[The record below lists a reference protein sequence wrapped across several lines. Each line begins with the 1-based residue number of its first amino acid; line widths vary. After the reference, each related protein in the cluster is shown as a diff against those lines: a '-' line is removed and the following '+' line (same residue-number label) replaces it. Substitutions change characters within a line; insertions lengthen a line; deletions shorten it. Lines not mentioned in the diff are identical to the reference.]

1 MMPSELGNVEQ
12 QLLLWMVAMLRPG
25 AALLAAPMFGA
36 TAVPLQVRII
46 LSLAIAIPAA
56 AVNGLA
62 LPDAGLVSFAG
73 FLLIAAEIL
82 AGLAMGF
89 VLQLAFAAALVA
101 GETISN
107 AMGLGFASLA
117 DPAGGPASP
126 AVGQFLSMLA
136 IFLFLATDGH
146 LMLIA
151 IIIDSYR
158 ALPPGSA
165 WLSGEA
171 IYGLVKFGGLA
182 FSAGL
187 TIALP
192 VGFALILVQIIMAM
206 IARSAP
212 TLNIFAVGLPATL
225 LAGIFLLVAALPMI
239 ADSISHSIRLSID
252 SAQMLAGG
260 RHF

>member
-1 MMPSELGNVEQ
+1 MIPADLANVEQ

-36 TAVPLQVRII
+36 AAVPLQVRLI

-56 AVNGLA
+56 TVNGMVLPEAGIISLNGFLMISAEIVVGLA
-62 LPDAGLVSFAG
+62 L
-73 FLLIAAEIL
+73 
-82 AGLAMGF
+82 GF

-101 GETISN
+101 GEVISN

-136 IFLFLATDGH
+136 MFLFLATDGH
-146 LMLIA
+146 LMLVA
-151 IIIDSYR
+151 IIVDSYR
-158 ALPPGSA
+158 ALPPGAA
-165 WLSGEA
+165 WLPGTA
-171 IYGLVKFGGLA
+171 IYGMVEFGGLA

-206 IARSAP
+206 VARSAP

-225 LAGIFLLVAALPMI
+225 LAGIFLLGAALPLL
-239 ADSISHSIRLSID
+239 ADSISHSINLGIEA
-252 SAQMLAGG
+252 AQKLARG
-260 RHF
+260 HHV